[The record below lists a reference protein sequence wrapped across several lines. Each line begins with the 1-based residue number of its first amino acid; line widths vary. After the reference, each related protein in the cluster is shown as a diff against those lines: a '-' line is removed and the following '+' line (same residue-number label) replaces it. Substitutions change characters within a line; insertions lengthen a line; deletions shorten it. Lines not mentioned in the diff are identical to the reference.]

1 MENIVR
7 KGEIACHKQLQAT
20 SPFLTMFSTLYGT
33 YFSFQVY
40 CKMSP
45 AIWIRRLINSE
56 SKCTNIAKMYID
68 SNLLPFC
75 GKIFYEVVSN
85 KCSNKFWA
93 ETFKSISKL
102 IEAKGEHIAEY
113 PVLYFGNISWL
124 QGYFFKSWFDAG
136 IMCIR
141 DFLSDNGPSP
151 GGSVVSVL
159 DS

>member
-1 MENIVR
+1 
-7 KGEIACHKQLQAT
+7 
-20 SPFLTMFSTLYGT
+20 
-33 YFSFQVY
+33 
-40 CKMSP
+40 MSP

-113 PVLYFGNISWL
+113 PVFYISEIL
-124 QGYFFKSWFDAG
+124 VGFKG
-136 IMCIR
+136 I
-141 DFLSDNGPSP
+141 FLNHGLTPGLCVYVTFYQIMGPAR
-151 GGSVVSVL
+151 VAQW
-159 DS
+159 